1 MYRNNCILCR
11 RENSVVIAASVT
23 RFLWN
28 ALILAICH
36 AAEDE
41 GDSEPSEDSAD
52 NHSIDYDDIAGQ
64 DEWYADDPYMPS
76 DDYIINEI
84 MSASDDGWDE
94 EDIVVEANVIYEEDI
109 SRNRMREVLT
119 FFVAGSV
126 PILGLAITAVISAT
140 FLYYVRIETLM
151 RRYARDGVVMNGL
164 ILASYPD
171 IYETTTVLEATE
183 TLDYMQTNNTYSMMS
198 EDGSYQ
204 LAYQSD
210 SGSDDSTTHETDEGK
225 DSGSV
230 IKNETS
236 HPRTVTGSVQSLSAK
251 SSTLPSRKKAKEKER
266 RYSNAGDVSV
276 AISSTIAS
284 TTNKSRRPNWNVR
297 TFTSEREIDENAKVA
312 PLENEVSVG
321 DGTEGSTTQIGW
333 NANPAPTERNLISFK
348 KYIVLVEYDDVTL
361 YDATN
366 KAASRKIHKRLEVH
380 GDDIQQTNAS
390 TSAFVKVHVL
400 RDKPNS
406 GYPTGEVFRSIR
418 WQKKLSFIVHMMLG
432 SSLVLCMGF
441 AVKYTVSAKLFLLYV
456 GMSLI
461 LLPFLNCFLQESFS
475 EDISKAYLENGV
487 SRPSEFNMKSVNKQL
502 VVSALQKG
510 TSFCYV

>member
-1 MYRNNCILCR
+1 MNRNKCILCR
-11 RENSVVIAASVT
+11 RENSVVIAAGVA

-28 ALILAICH
+28 ALIVAICH

-41 GDSEPSEDSAD
+41 GYSEPSEDAAD

-64 DEWYADDPYMPS
+64 DEWYADDPYMPT
-76 DDYIINEI
+76 DDYTINEI

-94 EDIVVEANVIYEEDI
+94 EDIVVEADVRYEEDI

-119 FFVAGSV
+119 LFVAGSV
-126 PILGLAITAVISAT
+126 PILGLAITAVISTT

-151 RRYARDGVVMNGL
+151 RRYARDGVVVNGL

-171 IYETTTVLEATE
+171 IYEATNTLEATE

-204 LAYQSD
+204 IAYQSD
-210 SGSDDSTTHETDEGK
+210 SGSDDSNMHETDEGK
-225 DSGSV
+225 DSDSV
-230 IKNETS
+230 IC
-236 HPRTVTGSVQSLSAK
+236 HPRIATGSVQTSSVK
-251 SSTLPSRKKAKEKER
+251 SNTLPSRKGAKEKER

-276 AISSTIAS
+276 AISSTMAS
-284 TTNKSRRPNWNVR
+284 STNKSRRPNWNVR
-297 TFTSEREIDENAKVA
+297 TFASEREIDENAKVA
-312 PLENEVSVG
+312 PLENEISVG
-321 DGTEGSTTQIGW
+321 DGTEGSTTQLGW
-333 NANPAPTERNLISFK
+333 NANPAPTERILISFK
-348 KYIVLVEYDDVTL
+348 KYTVLVEYDDFTL

-366 KAASRKIHKRLEVH
+366 EASSRKIHKRLEVH

-390 TSAFVKVHVL
+390 TSAFVKVFVL

-418 WQKKLSFIVHMMLG
+418 WQKRLSFIVHIMLG

-441 AVKYTVSAKLFLLYV
+441 AVKYTVSPTLFLQYV

-487 SRPSEFNMKSVNKQL
+487 SRPSEFNMKSVNRQII
-502 VVSALQKG
+502 VSALQRG
-510 TSFCYV
+510 ASFCYV